1 MHNNGQ
7 WPSENLFLCPFL
19 FVGSAKTQKKTRNS
33 RRKTRAMETHF
44 YTIFFPPPLQFYY
57 EHSEIFP
64 TIFFSCPVSISRKMN
79 GKKKNSKFE
88 REDKSNGNPLL
99 NHLIFFVPLQF
110 SYENSETFPAVYF
123 LCPVS
128 ICRIMNA
135 KKKKKTQNSS
145 QKTRDHWFF
154 FFSFTT
160 FSLLFIFLV
169 VTKSLRWLYLCGDLI
184 IAAT

>member
-1 MHNNGQ
+1 MAFRKFIFMPIPICREWKKKKLEIRDGRQEQ
-7 WPSENLFLCPFL
+7 WKPTSTPF
-19 FVGSAKTQKKTRNS
+19 FFFSHYNFTMKTQKYSLLYFFHALLVFLEKW
-33 RRKTRAMETHF
+33 ME
-44 YTIFFPPPLQFYY
+44 
-57 EHSEIFP
+57 
-64 TIFFSCPVSISRKMN
+64 KK
-79 GKKKNSKFE
+79 GKKKKKKNSKFE

-135 KKKKKTQNSS
+135 KKEKKTQNSS

-169 VTKSLRWLYLCGDLI
+169 VT
-184 IAAT
+184 

>member
-1 MHNNGQ
+1 MAFRKFIFMPIPICREWKKKKKKLETEDKSNGN
-7 WPSENLFLCPFL
+7 PLLHHFFPPHYNFTM
-19 FVGSAKTQKKTRNS
+19 KTQKYSLLYFFHALLVFLEKW
-33 RRKTRAMETHF
+33 MEKKR
-44 YTIFFPPPLQFYY
+44 
-57 EHSEIFP
+57 E
-64 TIFFSCPVSISRKMN
+64 
-79 GKKKNSKFE
+79 KKKNSKFE

-169 VTKSLRWLYLCGDLI
+169 VT
-184 IAAT
+184 